1 MANFAILRTRKLK
14 TPGNVAASLRHAFR
28 EKETPNADMTR
39 TSENIRIGADSV
51 EQAMGLFRS
60 RLPDKVRKNAVHAI
74 EYLVTA
80 SPEAMKR
87 MSARQRVDYFNG
99 ALKWLRERHGKA
111 NVFFAGVHMDETT
124 PHLYAYVVP
133 LDAKN
138 KLNCRAFLGGP
149 AVLSAMQTDFAEKV
163 GFPVGLDRGLK
174 GSKAKHKTISQYYA
188 SLGAL
193 DERIRPPKRHF
204 GESEKKYQERYKEQL
219 APLLRASL
227 DAKQVKARNEELEG
241 CFIKAKQDS
250 LAFKERLSGLTNE
263 QQKQIAAVAA
273 QWRKENEEKKA
284 LERQQKQE
292 RNRDRDRGGFS
303 R

>member
-39 TSENIRIGADSV
+39 TSGNVHLGADSV
-51 EQAMGLFRS
+51 EQAMGQFRA

-80 SPEAMKR
+80 SPDAIAR
-87 MSARQRVDYFNG
+87 MTQQQQADYFNG
-99 ALKWLRERHGKA
+99 ALKWLRERHGAK
-111 NVFFAGVHMDETT
+111 NVFYAGMHFDETT

-149 AVLSAMQTDFAEKV
+149 AVLSAMQTEFADKV
-163 GFPVGLDRGLK
+163 GRPVGLDRGLK

-204 GESEKKYQERYKEQL
+204 GESEEKYQERYKEQL

-227 DAKQVKARNEELEG
+227 DTKQVKARNEELEG
-241 CFIKAKQDS
+241 YFIKAKQDS
-250 LAFKERLSGLTNE
+250 LAFKERLSGLTDE
-263 QQKQIAAVAA
+263 QQHQIAAVAA
-273 QWRKENEEKKA
+273 QWRRENE
-284 LERQQKQE
+284 QE
-292 RNRDRDRGGFS
+292 RKS
-303 R
+303 RTKGRSGPGLSR